1 MILNVNPAHVIELHE
16 ILCEI
21 PFETAT
27 SHDLELPT
35 ERHPAIESIIEELEE
50 YMNCIS

>member
-1 MILNVNPAHVIELHE
+1 MVDTSIIMILNVNPAHVIE
-16 ILCEI
+16 
-21 PFETAT
+21 